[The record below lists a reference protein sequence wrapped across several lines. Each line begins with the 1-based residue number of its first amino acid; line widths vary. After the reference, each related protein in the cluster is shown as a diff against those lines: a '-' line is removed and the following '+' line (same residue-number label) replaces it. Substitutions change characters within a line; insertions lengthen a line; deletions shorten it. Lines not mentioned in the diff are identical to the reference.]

1 MERKSYIGLTRNGDG
16 YSLIK
21 MENDIIVVKRRNM
34 FVNKRRRKEKTKNS
48 FLLMSRIEQT
58 ALLITVP
65 IVMYTIIAIILW
77 VCSVNIYLL
86 IGKKKT
92 LNNMQFVKRMS

>member
-34 FVNKRRRKEKTKNS
+34 FVNKRRRKEKRKNS

-58 ALLITVP
+58 AILITVP
-65 IVMYTIIAIILW
+65 IIAYTIMVIILRA
-77 VCSVNIYLL
+77 CS
-86 IGKKKT
+86 
-92 LNNMQFVKRMS
+92 